1 MIRIR
6 QISLRSPSLKMN
18 SKISL
23 ILFGLLV
30 TLAVLAAAENSEE
43 NTLSEEVASSRLARS
58 ADADA
63 GRRKNKSSKKNKKK
77 SRKAAKKA
85 AKKAKKAA
93 KKSKKNA
100 GKRKNKSAK
109 KNKRKNKSSK
119 KNKRKNK
126 SSKKNKKSAKKA
138 AKKAKKSKKNKSNKS
153 QKQRMNGRAVDG
165 MCLEAATTAMNR
177 WRGVVANFNKQKT
190 RIEKQSEIA
199 SKKGDKKAVFAPIAL
214 KLVDLGGG
222 NKSALTC
229 SGSADS
235 DGAKQLTNLT
245 QTLFDCE
252 VQVNKSCSMD
262 FPTPNMT
269 FVDQCAMDIEMFEN
283 KTDECYKL
291 SKADTAADA
300 CTCWTDAEYAELGNK
315 IKMCKIAETADV
327 AKGLKACKDAFSTC
341 RKYEDDAVASM
352 AACSVSAD
360 ALKAKAAALSAN
372 VDSTNAAAQ
381 KVAAVTG
388 SSRRRSARASA
399 TTCAAFIELV
409 AQCKLVAA
417 QLLTR

>member
-1 MIRIR
+1 
-6 QISLRSPSLKMN
+6 MN

-23 ILFGLLV
+23 ILFGFLV
-30 TLAVLAAAENSEE
+30 TLAVLTAAENSEE

-126 SSKKNKKSAKKA
+126 SSKKNKKAAKKA
-138 AKKAKKSKKNKSNKS
+138 AKNAAKKEKKNKSNKS

-262 FPTPNMT
+262 FPAPNMT
-269 FVDQCAMDIEMFEN
+269 FVDQCAMDIAMFEN